1 MAAAPETD
9 WDRIQAWALANLEAL
24 FTELTGRPLRGGR
37 AACPVHGG
45 DNPQAF
51 SAANGKGW
59 HCFTGDCGSGDAV
72 DLWRL
77 LRHPN
82 LPKKEGRLAA
92 LRELAPRARVFLEDR
107 ATGRQRAPGGPRTP
121 KPASP
126 VRAKPAPATTPPARP
141 PEPTPE
147 EVAFAALAPL
157 RELGMIPASRAHVHG
172 FIRDTLTLGPRGRA
186 YLEGRG
192 LDPDAAHAFG
202 FRSFEDAAAWRMLE
216 DALAEEF
223 TRDERMAAGVAPA
236 NLQAKQR
243 EEDRQPGVPW
253 YDLEGGRSLF
263 DVVGASLVI
272 PYDTMAGAPWSFRL
286 RAFVPRRWI
295 RNGKEE
301 EIRYRSLTN
310 YDGENATVFPFNAGA
325 LAGAAGQEL
334 HLVEGDLNA
343 YTLHTYGVRA
353 VGIPGASTTMRP
365 AWLEAIRTAAR
376 VVAWYDDDK
385 AGRKGR
391 KTLAE
396 TLAEMLGKPW
406 LEARGRK
413 VELPP
418 EIDANDLH
426 RRGTL
431 APLMEAAAWR
441 A

>member
-1 MAAAPETD
+1 MVVMAAAPETD

-72 DLWRL
+72 ELWRL

-82 LPKKEGRLAA
+82 LPKKEGRLTA

-107 ATGRQRAPGGPRTP
+107 ATGRQKVPGGPRMA

-126 VRAKPAPATTPPARP
+126 SRAKPAPATRPPARPVAPP

-147 EVAFAALAPL
+147 EMAFAALAPL

-223 TRDERMAAGVAPA
+223 TRDEREAAGVGTEALPVR
-236 NLQAKQR
+236 L
-243 EEDRQPGVPW
+243 
-253 YDLEGGRSLF
+253 
-263 DVVGASLVI
+263 GAALVI
-272 PYDTMAGAPWSFRL
+272 PYHTFAGAPWTFRL
-286 RAFVPRRWI
+286 RAI
-295 RNGKEE
+295 ETKA
-301 EIRYRSLTN
+301 YRTLAG
-310 YDGENATVFPFNAGA
+310 DAVAFPFNAAA
-325 LAGAAGQEL
+325 LAGAEGHEL
-334 HLVEGDLNA
+334 HLVEGELNA

-353 VGIPGASTTMRP
+353 VGVPGAGTAWRP
-365 AWLEAIRTAAR
+365 AWVDRLRTATR
-376 VVAWYDDDK
+376 VVAWYDDDS
-385 AGRKGR
+385 AGDDGAK
-391 KTLAE
+391 K
-396 TLAEMLGKPW
+396 LGAVLCTVLPASTVRALVKRQRIPK
-406 LEARGRK
+406 ENGGK
-413 VELPP
+413 VDL
-418 EIDANDLH
+418 NDLH
-426 RRGTL
+426 RRGEL
-431 APLMEAAAWR
+431 ASYLESAAWR
-441 A
+441 R

>member
-1 MAAAPETD
+1 MAAAPGTG
-9 WDRIQAWALANLEAL
+9 WDRIQAWANANLEAL

-72 DLWRL
+72 ELWRL

-82 LPKKEGRLAA
+82 LPKKEGRLTA
-92 LRELAPRARVFLEDR
+92 LRELAPRAGVFLEDR
-107 ATGRQRAPGGPRTP
+107 ATGRQRAPGGPRVP

-126 VRAKPAPATTPPARP
+126 FRATPAPATTPPARP

-147 EVAFAALAPL
+147 EAAAAELGPL
-157 RELGMIPASRAHVHG
+157 RALGMIPASRVAVHG
-172 FIRDTLTLGPRGRA
+172 FIRDALTLGPRGRA

-192 LDPDAAHAFG
+192 LDADAAHAFG
-202 FRSFEDAAAWRMLE
+202 FRSLEGAAWRALE

-223 TRDERMAAGVAPA
+223 TPEERAVAKVNALPSRMGAA
-236 NLQAKQR
+236 
-243 EEDRQPGVPW
+243 
-253 YDLEGGRSLF
+253 
-263 DVVGASLVI
+263 LVI
-272 PYDTMAGAPWSFRL
+272 PYHTRDGAPWSLRL
-286 RAFVPRRWI
+286 RALEA
-295 RNGKEE
+295 KA
-301 EIRYRSLTN
+301 YRTLAG
-310 YDGENATVFPFNAGA
+310 DAVAFPFNAPA
-325 LAGAAGQEL
+325 LAGAEGREL
-334 HLVEGDLNA
+334 HLVEGELNA

-353 VGIPGASTTMRP
+353 VGIPGAETPMRP

-376 VVAWYDDDK
+376 VVAWYDDDE

>member
-82 LPKKEGRLAA
+82 LPKKEGRLTA
-92 LRELAPRARVFLEDR
+92 LRELAPRAGVFLEDR
-107 ATGRQRAPGGPRTP
+107 ATGRQRAPGGPRMP

-126 VRAKPAPATTPPARP
+126 FRAKPAPATTPPARP

-147 EVAFAALAPL
+147 EVADAELAPL
-157 RELGMIPASRAHVHG
+157 REAGIIPASRVAVHG
-172 FIRDTLTLGPRGRA
+172 FIRDALTLGPRGRA

-192 LDPDAAHAFG
+192 LDADAAHAFG
-202 FRSFEDAAAWRMLE
+202 FRSLEGAAWRALE
-216 DALAEEF
+216 DSLAEEF
-223 TRDERMAAGVAPA
+223 TPEERAVAKVNALPSRMGAA
-236 NLQAKQR
+236 
-243 EEDRQPGVPW
+243 
-253 YDLEGGRSLF
+253 
-263 DVVGASLVI
+263 LVI
-272 PYDTMAGAPWSFRL
+272 PYHTRDGAPWSLRL
-286 RAFVPRRWI
+286 RALEAESK
-295 RNGKEE
+295 GE
-301 EIRYRSLTN
+301 RYRTLGG
-310 YDGENATVFPFNAGA
+310 DAVAFPFNASA
-325 LAGAAGQEL
+325 LAGAEGREL
-334 HLVEGDLNA
+334 HLVEGELNA

-353 VGIPGASTTMRP
+353 VGIPGAGTAWRP

-385 AGRKGR
+385 AGREGR
-391 KTLAE
+391 ATLAE
-396 TLAEMLGKPW
+396 TLAETLGKPW
-406 LEARGRK
+406 LAAHGRK

-426 RRGTL
+426 RRGEL
-431 APLMEAAAWR
+431 APLMEAAPWR

>member
-1 MAAAPETD
+1 MAAAPGTD
-9 WDRIQAWALANLEAL
+9 WDRIQAWANANLGAL

-82 LPKKEGRLAA
+82 LPKKEGRLTA
-92 LRELAPRARVFLEDR
+92 LRELAPRAGVFLEDA
-107 ATGRQRAPGGPRTP
+107 ATGRQRTPGGPRMA

-126 VRAKPAPATTPPARP
+126 FRAKPAPATTPPARP

-147 EVAFAALAPL
+147 EAAAAELGPL
-157 RELGMIPASRAHVHG
+157 RALGMIPASRVAVHG
-172 FIRDTLTLGPRGRA
+172 FIRDALTLGPRGRA

-192 LDPDAAHAFG
+192 LDADAAHAFG
-202 FRSFEDAAAWRMLE
+202 FRSLEGAAWRALE

-223 TRDERMAAGVAPA
+223 TPEERAVAKVNALPSGMGAA
-236 NLQAKQR
+236 
-243 EEDRQPGVPW
+243 
-253 YDLEGGRSLF
+253 
-263 DVVGASLVI
+263 LVI
-272 PYDTMAGAPWSFRL
+272 PYHTRDGAPWSLRL
-286 RAFVPRRWI
+286 RALEA
-295 RNGKEE
+295 KA
-301 EIRYRSLTN
+301 YRTLAG
-310 YDGENATVFPFNAGA
+310 DAVAFPFNAAALDGA
-325 LAGAAGQEL
+325 EGREL
-334 HLVEGDLNA
+334 HLVEGEINA

-353 VGIPGASTTMRP
+353 VGVPGAGTAWRP

-376 VVAWYDDDK
+376 AVAWYDDDK
-385 AGRKGR
+385 AGREGR
-391 KTLAE
+391 ATLAE
-396 TLAEMLGKPW
+396 TLAAALGKPW

-431 APLMEAAAWR
+431 APLMEAAPWR

>member
-92 LRELAPRARVFLEDR
+92 LRELAPRAGVFLEDR
-107 ATGRQRAPGGPRTP
+107 ATGRQRALGGPRMP
-121 KPASP
+121 KPATP
-126 VRAKPAPATTPPARP
+126 FRAKPAPATTPPARP

-202 FRSFEDAAAWRMLE
+202 FRSLEDAAAWRALE

-223 TRDERMAAGVAPA
+223 TRDEREAAGVGTEALPVR
-236 NLQAKQR
+236 L
-243 EEDRQPGVPW
+243 
-253 YDLEGGRSLF
+253 
-263 DVVGASLVI
+263 GAALVI
-272 PYDTMAGAPWSFRL
+272 PYHTFAGAPWTFRL
-286 RAFVPRRWI
+286 RALET
-295 RNGKEE
+295 KA
-301 EIRYRSLTN
+301 YRTLGG
-310 YDGENATVFPFNAGA
+310 DAVAFPFNAPA
-325 LAGAAGQEL
+325 LAGVEGREL
-334 HLVEGDLNA
+334 HLVEGELNA
-343 YTLHTYGVRA
+343 YTLHAYGVRA
-353 VGIPGASTTMRP
+353 VGVPGAGTAWRP
-365 AWLEAIRTAAR
+365 AWVDRLRTAAR

-391 KTLAE
+391 ATLAE

-406 LEARGRK
+406 LAAHGRK
-413 VELPP
+413 LELPP

-431 APLMEAAAWR
+431 APLMEAAPWR